1 MDGSKA
7 AEGKGAGGRALAMV
21 AILKRDQEG
30 FTRGDNLS
38 RAEVRQGDT
47 RARAFRQ
54 AVWERLTVTR

>member
-1 MDGSKA
+1 
-7 AEGKGAGGRALAMV
+7 MV

-30 FTRGDNLS
+30 FTRGDNLNK
-38 RAEVRQGDT
+38 AEVRQGDT

>member
-1 MDGSKA
+1 
-7 AEGKGAGGRALAMV
+7 MV

-38 RAEVRQGDT
+38 KAEVRQGDT
-47 RARAFRQ
+47 QARAFRQ